1 MCKSDL
7 MNMKNSI
14 SSHNWDI
21 NELKTQVY
29 ELKGTF
35 SEVYAK
41 LNNLNDEFYSR
52 TFDIDIDALYKK
64 T

>member
-1 MCKSDL
+1 
-7 MNMKNSI
+7 MKNSI

-52 TFDIDIDALYKK
+52 TYDIDIDALYKK

>member
-1 MCKSDL
+1 
-7 MNMKNSI
+7 MNTKNSI

-29 ELKGTF
+29 DLKSSF
-35 SEVYAK
+35 AEIQAK
-41 LNNLNDEFYSR
+41 LNNLNDDFYSR